1 MLLTGN
7 LCTSERMHNQGKKSE
22 RFAHAHLVGQY
33 TPETLARPLYS
44 TFPSDLV
51 DEAADSRL
59 TKPKDDFLGF
69 SRSLIIDNRRLPQR

>member
-7 LCTSERMHNQGKKSE
+7 LCMSERMHNQGKKSE

-33 TPETLARPLYS
+33 APETLARPRYS
-44 TFPSDLV
+44 TFPSDLI

-59 TKPKDDFLGF
+59 QTQ
-69 SRSLIIDNRRLPQR
+69 RMIIWASHAAW

>member
-1 MLLTGN
+1 MRLTGN
-7 LCTSERMHNQGKKSE
+7 LCTSERMHNQCKKSE

-33 TPETLARPLYS
+33 APETFARPLHS

-59 TKPKDDFLGF
+59 KNPKDDFWILTLFG
-69 SRSLIIDNRRLPQR
+69 N